1 MKNKIELI
9 SFADVAHQ
17 HITFDR
23 NYLPDSIIL
32 KLIDTKWV
40 QRLKQIKQ
48 TGYTSQVYPFAEHSR
63 FGHSLGV
70 AFLASQVLKNLKEY
84 HPEKVRDYEVAIS
97 AASILHDIGHL
108 APGSHLAERV
118 WKENYKNINHETITR
133 RIILEDP
140 DIGSILDSFG
150 SNIKNDVIKILAE
163 DDSLPSWTHSIISGD
178 GWNADRGN
186 WAIVDSAMC
195 AVTYGRYNVNQLIEA
210 YRIDDL
216 NRLVIKESRLDALTH
231 FYVARDSMYR
241 QVYQHRVIQT
251 IDTIACNII
260 KRVKFLSAEC
270 RSEEEYRK
278 RFEQLAIFADAD
290 LIKALMTNSLEDNLP
305 ISSIYTMNESWW
317 NYHLMRWQNCND
329 QILKDLSA
337 RIIERKLFKNLRF
350 EESSKAEMI
359 NKLQGICRDKNLDPE
374 YYLSVIDTKDK
385 HRKKS
390 DLIPLVLL
398 DSGEIKPV
406 SEVEPLIAKLHEAIT
421 SDRGWIAV
429 PKEVK
434 DFYYAERS

>member
-133 RIILEDP
+133 RII
-140 DIGSILDSFG
+140 F
-150 SNIKNDVIKILAE
+150 N
-163 DDSLPSWTHSIISGD
+163 H
-178 GWNADRGN
+178 
-186 WAIVDSAMC
+186 
-195 AVTYGRYNVNQLIEA
+195 
-210 YRIDDL
+210 
-216 NRLVIKESRLDALTH
+216 
-231 FYVARDSMYR
+231 
-241 QVYQHRVIQT
+241 
-251 IDTIACNII
+251 
-260 KRVKFLSAEC
+260 
-270 RSEEEYRK
+270 
-278 RFEQLAIFADAD
+278 
-290 LIKALMTNSLEDNLP
+290 
-305 ISSIYTMNESWW
+305 
-317 NYHLMRWQNCND
+317 
-329 QILKDLSA
+329 
-337 RIIERKLFKNLRF
+337 
-350 EESSKAEMI
+350 
-359 NKLQGICRDKNLDPE
+359 
-374 YYLSVIDTKDK
+374 
-385 HRKKS
+385 
-390 DLIPLVLL
+390 
-398 DSGEIKPV
+398 
-406 SEVEPLIAKLHEAIT
+406 
-421 SDRGWIAV
+421 
-429 PKEVK
+429 
-434 DFYYAERS
+434 